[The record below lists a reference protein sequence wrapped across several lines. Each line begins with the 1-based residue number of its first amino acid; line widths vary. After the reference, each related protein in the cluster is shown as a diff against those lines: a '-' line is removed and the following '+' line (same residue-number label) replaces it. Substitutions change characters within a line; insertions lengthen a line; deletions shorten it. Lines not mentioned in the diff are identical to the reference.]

1 MNERLKESLSAL
13 LDGEVNELELQ
24 RILSYEN
31 KQEISEYW
39 QNYHLVREWVRNN
52 DHLRVRVNVRTQV
65 MRIISEELPPNKA

>member
-24 RILSYEN
+24 RILSHEN
-31 KQEISEYW
+31 KQEIAQYW
-39 QNYHLVREWVRNN
+39 QSYHEVSEWVRNN
-52 DHLRVRVNVRTQV
+52 ESLRVRVNVRSSV

>member
-31 KQEISEYW
+31 KLEVGEYW
-39 QNYHLVREWVRNN
+39 QSYHDVREWVRNN
-52 DHLRVRVNVRTQV
+52 DSLRVRVNVRAEV
-65 MRIISEELPPNKA
+65 MRIISEEIPPNKA

>member
-31 KQEISEYW
+31 KQEVSEFW
-39 QNYHLVREWVRNN
+39 QNYHEVREWVRNN
-52 DHLRVRVNVRTQV
+52 DSLRVRVNVRAEV
-65 MRIISEELPPNKA
+65 MRIISEEIPPHKA

>member
-31 KQEISEYW
+31 KQEVSEFW
-39 QNYHLVREWVRNN
+39 QSYHNVREWVRKS
-52 DHLRVRVNVRTQV
+52 DSFRVQVNVRTEV
-65 MRIISEELPPNKA
+65 MRIISEELPPHKA